1 MGLYIDVS
9 LLHIT
14 LRFDQK
20 DLLSLGISYTDDET
34 SGILVISWY
43 GSGLSWMM
51 FSLNTPCWVPRF
63 FPLMCL
69 RFCFVFGEASP
80 VVRQGEFLKDYIP
93 SYSWSGEFSVE
104 ALLCE
109 LVQYAAPR
117 TRLINNMCK
126 I

>member
-1 MGLYIDVS
+1 MSLYSVVS

-14 LRFDQK
+14 LRFDRK

-80 VVRQGEFLKDYIP
+80 VIRQGEFYRITSPVVL
-93 SYSWSGEFSVE
+93 GLVNSVWRHFF
-104 ALLCE
+104 A
-109 LVQYAAPR
+109 
-117 TRLINNMCK
+117 N
-126 I
+126 